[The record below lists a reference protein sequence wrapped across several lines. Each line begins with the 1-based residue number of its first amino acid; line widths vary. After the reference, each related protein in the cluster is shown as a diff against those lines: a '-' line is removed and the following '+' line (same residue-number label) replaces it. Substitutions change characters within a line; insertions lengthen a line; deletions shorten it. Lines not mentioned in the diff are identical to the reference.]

1 MQVQQSK
8 FSEVNSSNQFEPVRN
23 DSKRFVPIYRDIRVE
38 FLLSKEGNF
47 YFFPFNR
54 ANNKLFFL
62 FFANDETRKKTSEHL
77 CIRHHSSSTRL
88 ILPLKDG
95 GKKKKFATSRNNY
108 KFMIYPFILIHEIFC
123 ITWFELIELLYFE
136 REKSNRFWK

>member
-62 FFANDETRKKTSEHL
+62 FFANDETRKTSEHL
-77 CIRHHSSSTRL
+77 YIRHHSSSTRL
-88 ILPLKDG
+88 ILPPKDG
-95 GKKKKFATSRNNY
+95 GKKKKICHLS
-108 KFMIYPFILIHEIFC
+108 K
-123 ITWFELIELLYFE
+123 
-136 REKSNRFWK
+136 